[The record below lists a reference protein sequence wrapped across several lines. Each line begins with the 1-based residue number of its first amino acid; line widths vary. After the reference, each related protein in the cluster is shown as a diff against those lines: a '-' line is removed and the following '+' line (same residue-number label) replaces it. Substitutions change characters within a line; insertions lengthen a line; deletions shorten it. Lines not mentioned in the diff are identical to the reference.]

1 MKNSIFLLAGA
12 ALALSS
18 CSNGSDFDGFT
29 RTENGLHYKFFK
41 QNESAPKAQLG
52 NGIIFT
58 FKIATQKN
66 DSVLYDSKSQSPNG
80 SGEVQFMLQNSTFVG
95 SLEEGMM
102 MMAKGDSAAFI
113 VPADSFFLKTQKMNE
128 LPKGINPG
136 DFIKA
141 TIVMRDILDKKQVEE
156 KQKQMQAEY
165 EAKMQEAQ
173 ANEKAALDKY
183 IADNK
188 ITTKPDSSGLIFIE
202 TKKGNGQHPK
212 VTDEVKVHY
221 TGTLL
226 DGTKFD
232 SSVDRGE
239 PASFPLTQVIPGW
252 TKGIQYMTKGSKCKL
267 IIPSSMGYGAQNQG
281 PIPPFSTLL
290 FEVELID
297 FKPAPD
303 MGQMQMPQ
311 GHSAGDGHG
320 H

>member
-1 MKNSIFLLAGA
+1 MKKSIYLLAVA
-12 ALALSS
+12 AMAITS
-18 CSNGSDFDGFT
+18 CDSGSDFDGFT
-29 RTENGLHYKFFK
+29 KTENGLHYKFYK

-52 NGIIFT
+52 NGIVFT

-66 DSVLYDSKSQSPNG
+66 DSVLYDSKTQSPNG
-80 SGEVQFMLQNSTFVG
+80 SGEVQFMLEKSTFVG

-102 MMAKGDSAAFI
+102 MMAKGDSASFI

-128 LPKGINPG
+128 LPKGIASG
-136 DFIKA
+136 SFIKA
-141 TIVMRDILDKKQVEE
+141 TIVMKDILDKKQVEE
-156 KQKQMQAEY
+156 KQKQMQEEY
-165 EAKMQEAQ
+165 AAKMQAAQ
-173 ANEKAALDKY
+173 AEEMVKLEKYL
-183 IADNK
+183 ADNK
-188 ITTKPDSSGLIFIE
+188 ITTKPDSSGIIFIE
-202 TKKGNGQHPK
+202 SKKGNGQHPK

-252 TKGIQYMTKGSKCKL
+252 TKGIQYMSKGSKAKL

-281 PIPPFSTLL
+281 PIPPFSTLV

-311 GHSAGDGHG
+311 GHSAGDGHN